1 MLLAVPIERSDGLQ
15 HLITKVSSVLICI
28 NVKEPPS
35 RYLLTTPP
43 PLKRKTLEKSRF
55 GKSLCWDA
63 SSLGNLWLAG
73 SSSNLLSQLF
83 DRVCIKEHFENS
95 WWNQFSDKILN
106 SISWTLEVVS
116 KVCWIWNRYTFL
128 NFHTWTKTW
137 KKCYSIS
144 ILIHRSNNYLMIFE
158 SVYFQINGATL
169 ID

>member
-1 MLLAVPIERSDGLQ
+1 MISSESGTVLELYSYVCWSAVLLAVPIERSDGLQ

-83 DRVCIKEHFENS
+83 DRVCIKKHFENS
-95 WWNQFSDKILN
+95 WWKQFSYKMLN
-106 SISWTLEVVS
+106 SILLYNGVLKPFQKFVVFGTG
-116 KVCWIWNRYTFL
+116 VFTFSHL
-128 NFHTWTKTW
+128 DQMSAEY
-137 KKCYSIS
+137 YSIS
-144 ILIHRSNNYLMIFE
+144 IHIL
-158 SVYFQINGATL
+158 
-169 ID
+169 